1 MKIGVFG
8 KIFILLITF
17 ILLIFFLSLENRNF
31 YNTEKLVGK
40 KISNFSIELLEN
52 EKYVSEK
59 IISKSKFSLINFWAS
74 WCSPCRLEHEKLMR
88 LSNTNKINMI
98 GINFKDD
105 KTNAINYLK
114 DFGNP
119 FNYSLKDMDGKQSVE
134 FGIYG
139 IPETLIIDKNFIIV
153 KKFIGPLDEKDYNEI
168 LKIILTK

>member
-1 MKIGVFG
+1 MY
-8 KIFILLITF
+8 
-17 ILLIFFLSLENRNF
+17 NF

>member
-1 MKIGVFG
+1 
-8 KIFILLITF
+8 
-17 ILLIFFLSLENRNF
+17 
-31 YNTEKLVGK
+31 
-40 KISNFSIELLEN
+40 
-52 EKYVSEK
+52 
-59 IISKSKFSLINFWAS
+59 
-74 WCSPCRLEHEKLMR
+74 MR

-119 FNYSLKDMDGKQSVE
+119 FNYSLRDKDGKQSVE

-139 IPETLIIDKNFIIV
+139 IPETLIIDTNFIIV